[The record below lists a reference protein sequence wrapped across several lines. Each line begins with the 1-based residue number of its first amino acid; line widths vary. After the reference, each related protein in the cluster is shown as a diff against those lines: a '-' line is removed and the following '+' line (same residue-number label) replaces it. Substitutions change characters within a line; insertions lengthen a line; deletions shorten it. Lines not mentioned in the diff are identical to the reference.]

1 MVVNIFFL
9 KKFFFLDTKKSKV
22 RIRKKPLFL
31 QKTRQKMPEL
41 PEVETLCRQLKKV
54 VLNKTI
60 QGIEII
66 DPKLTMIGE
75 AVGRKITAVTRRGK
89 ALEIHLDNDKIIVLH
104 LRMTG
109 RLLWQN
115 DRQDLPAH
123 TRFTIAFAQGSLI
136 CIDPRR
142 FATFVMRDHHPG
154 GVVIGD
160 PLHSCS
166 ANQLEE
172 LARNRKLPVKSFLM
186 DQRRIAGIGNIYACE
201 MLYEASVNPW
211 RKTCSLSLR
220 EWEGIAAAAKR
231 ILKRAVACRGT
242 SISDW
247 RDLFGQKGD
256 YQHELNVYARDRG
269 LCRRCHGMI
278 LRERLSGRGTYFCPS
293 CQK

>member
-1 MVVNIFFL
+1 
-9 KKFFFLDTKKSKV
+9 
-22 RIRKKPLFL
+22 
-31 QKTRQKMPEL
+31 MPEL

-60 QGIEII
+60 QRIEII
-66 DPKLTMIGE
+66 DPKLAMISE
-75 AVGRKITAVTRRGK
+75 AVGKKITAVTRRGK
-89 ALEIHLDNDKIIVLH
+89 ALEIHLERQAITDPPLVDNVLFGKSHSSAQELHNEKVLALH

-109 RLLWQN
+109 RLLWQ
-115 DRQDLPAH
+115 DDQQDVPAH
-123 TRFTIAFAQGSLI
+123 TRFTIAFAEGSLI

-154 GVVIGD
+154 GVVIDD
-160 PLHSCS
+160 PLHSFS
-166 ANQLEE
+166 AHQLEE
-172 LARNRKLPVKSFLM
+172 LARNKKLPVKSFLM

-220 EWEGIAAAAKR
+220 EWEGIAEAAKR

-269 LCRRCHGMI
+269 LCRRCHGII

>member
-1 MVVNIFFL
+1 
-9 KKFFFLDTKKSKV
+9 
-22 RIRKKPLFL
+22 
-31 QKTRQKMPEL
+31 MPEL

-54 VLNKTI
+54 ILNKTI

-75 AVGRKITAVTRRGK
+75 AIGRKITAVTRRGK
-89 ALEIHLDNDKIIVLH
+89 VMEIHLERKGIPDPPPGDNFLFGRSRLSAGELHNEKVLALH

-115 DRQDLPAH
+115 DRQYLPAH

-166 ANQLEE
+166 ADQLEE

-211 RKTCSLSLR
+211 RKTGSLSLR

-231 ILKRAVACRGT
+231 ILKMAVACHGT

-247 RDLFGQKGD
+247 RDLFGEKGD
-256 YQHELNVYARDRG
+256 YQHELNVYARNG
-269 LCRRCHGMI
+269 CPCRRCNGMI